1 MANTKIVLNKQ
12 SDLVLTNA
20 VITSPSGLIQNDID
34 GLVSRFEEVE
44 GRVDSILDLSTEDK
58 NQFFEIVDFVTGIDT
73 ENDLALIE
81 KVGEINNRIDDEVAT
96 LVNVDSQNQTD
107 LTNHINNT
115 TTEIGLVTDSINKEV
130 TDREAADNNI
140 IDTFNDFK
148 DDVDTDFIDVNTSI
162 GTETDARIEGDETL
176 QSNINSLSSDLSDEV
191 QNREDAISD
200 LQDDVDQN
208 EADADAAIATV
219 ASDLSEYE
227 TSNDIALAAES
238 QRADTAEKAIA
249 ADLSDYETSND
260 IALAAEIKARQ
271 DGDDALDGK
280 ITDIVEN
287 TDFSKVDSFKETIDK
302 LNEVNAENFDS
313 IYAKKV
319 GVTLSGSDVVL
330 STPVKPESM
339 MLYINGL
346 MVESDGVDYTE
357 TSADGSVTGATLI
370 GDALVLAQDGAKI
383 SAYGVHGT
391 FRDINF
397 IGQAES

>member
-96 LVNVDSQNQTD
+96 LGNVDAQNQTD

-130 TDREAADNNI
+130 TDREAGDNNI
-140 IDTFNDFK
+140 IDTFNTFK

-162 GTETDARIEGDETL
+162 GTETDARIAGDQSL
-176 QSNINSLSSDLSDEV
+176 QSNIDSLSSDLSDAV
-191 QNREDAISD
+191 QDREDAVAA
-200 LQDDVDQN
+200 LQADVDQN
-208 EADADAAIATV
+208 EADADSAIAALQADVDANEADADSAIATV
-219 ASDLSEYE
+219 ASDLSSYE
-227 TSNDIALAAES
+227 SSNDSALAAVV
-238 QRADTAEKAIA
+238 
-249 ADLSDYETSND
+249 ADLSSEVQNRKD
-260 IALAAEIKARQ
+260 A
-271 DGDDALDGK
+271 DDALDGK

-302 LNEVNAENFDS
+302 VNEITAENFDS

-330 STPVKPESM
+330 ATPVKPESM

-391 FRDINF
+391 FSDINF